1 MMASSYSDRAGA
13 LLIAGG
19 RVVDPA
25 RGWDGVADVLVSD
38 GVIQA
43 VTPSADADGWD
54 GGLRAAAAGSDG
66 GVRVLDARGLVVTP
80 GFVDIHTHLREP
92 GFEYKETI
100 ATGAAAA
107 ARGGFTTIC
116 AMPNTEPPVDNAAV
130 VDYIR
135 RRAADAAPVRVQV
148 IGCVTRGRAGRE
160 LADLE
165 ELASAGAVAF
175 SDDGDPVYDAGL
187 MRLALTYGRDLGVPI
202 SNHCQEHSLCA
213 GGVMAEGWVSSRL
226 GLPGI
231 PAVAEE
237 AMVARDIGLAELTGG
252 RLHLA
257 HLSTAGSVALVRQ
270 AKARGVAVTA
280 EVCPHH
286 LLLTEEWAL
295 GGQGAAGGES
305 GVGGIS
311 IGGSGVGIGGV
322 GGVGVG
328 GGIGIGGVGG
338 RSIGVGG
345 GGIDGG
351 TGIGGVGG
359 RSIGV
364 GGGGIDGGTGI
375 GGGSIGGRIGVGGI
389 GGISGAAFY
398 DTATKVYPPLRSA
411 WDVAACVAGL
421 ADGTIDCVATDH
433 APHERVSKECT
444 YEEAAFGISVLETA
458 LGTLLAV
465 VRGGGISLAA
475 MVERLTAGP
484 ARVLGDGFASYGSL
498 APGTPADITVFD
510 PAARW
515 TVDAARFASLGRN
528 TPLDGVELQGRVAAT
543 LVGGRIVFEE
553 PALLPAGGLA
563 Q

>member
-1 MMASSYSDRAGA
+1 MSASHSDRAGA

-38 GVIQA
+38 GVIRA
-43 VTPSADADGWD
+43 VAPSVETDWSDG
-54 GGLRAAAAGSDG
+54 GSDG
-66 GVRVLDARGLVVTP
+66 GRRVLDARGLVVTP

-135 RRAADAAPVRVQV
+135 RRAADAPVRVRV

-160 LADLE
+160 LADLQ
-165 ELASAGAVAF
+165 ELAAAGAVAF
-175 SDDGDPVYDAGL
+175 SDDGDPVYDASL

-202 SNHCQEHSLCA
+202 SNHCQEHSLCP

-226 GLPGI
+226 GLAGI

-257 HLSTAGSVALVRQ
+257 HLSSAGSVALVRQ
-270 AKARGVAVTA
+270 AKERGIAVTA

-295 GGQGAAGGES
+295 GGKGAAGAGA
-305 GVGGIS
+305 
-311 IGGSGVGIGGV
+311 
-322 GGVGVG
+322 G
-328 GGIGIGGVGG
+328 GGA
-338 RSIGVGG
+338 
-345 GGIDGG
+345 
-351 TGIGGVGG
+351 
-359 RSIGV
+359 
-364 GGGGIDGGTGI
+364 
-375 GGGSIGGRIGVGGI
+375 
-389 GGISGAAFY
+389 SGAAFY
-398 DTATKVYPPLRSA
+398 DTATKVYPPLRAAS
-411 WDVAACVAGL
+411 DVAACVAGL

-433 APHERVSKECT
+433 APHDRVSKECT
-444 YEEAAFGISVLETA
+444 YEAAAFGISVLETA

-465 VRGGGISLAA
+465 VRGGGISLST

-484 ARVLGDGFASYGSL
+484 ARTLGTGFASYGSL

-515 TVDAARFASLGRN
+515 TVDATQFASLGRN

-543 LVGGRIVFEE
+543 VVGGRIVFEE
-553 PALLPAGGLA
+553 PALLPAGGMA